1 MHPHEARGV
10 PPAARPWQFGCITP
24 GCHAREDDHSRKG
37 ATARGTS
44 SGTKSA
50 PGRAERG
57 GTRKMTFKRNLII
70 GGACVALLALVA
82 CEKNNKPEETQ
93 TTGATQGNNTAA
105 ANNATD
111 KDKDKSQPNAA
122 TPDPNQ
128 STIMR
133 VTQARCQREMVCGK
147 IGADKSKKWT
157 DEQACRD
164 DLG

>member
-1 MHPHEARGV
+1 
-10 PPAARPWQFGCITP
+10 
-24 GCHAREDDHSRKG
+24 
-37 ATARGTS
+37 
-44 SGTKSA
+44 
-50 PGRAERG
+50 
-57 GTRKMTFKRNLII
+57 MTFKRNLII

-164 DLG
+164 DLGHDTYEGLKASDCKTLLQDKVQTCLTAIQTENCDNVESGLSRIQACRSDTLCK